1 MINNLIRIKDSL
13 IIFIYK
19 KLKNIKN
26 IRVLKIIANCKK
38 RNKKI
43 ILENIF
49 RIFYNT
55 KKKEKKT
62 EKE

>member
-13 IIFIYK
+13 IIFTYK

-38 RNKKI
+38 K
-43 ILENIF
+43 
-49 RIFYNT
+49 
-55 KKKEKKT
+55 
-62 EKE
+62 